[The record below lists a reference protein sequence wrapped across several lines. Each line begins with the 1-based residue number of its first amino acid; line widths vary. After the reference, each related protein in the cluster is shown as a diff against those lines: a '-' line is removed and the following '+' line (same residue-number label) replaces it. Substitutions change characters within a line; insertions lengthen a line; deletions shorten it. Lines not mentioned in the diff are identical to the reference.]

1 MNMKK
6 RISSTILA
14 TFICGS
20 MFAGTFIAGNG
31 VSHSTDDLRKL
42 VFSNGK
48 VETYFND
55 GSMTTYDFSS
65 LQRIYFTD
73 IVGNEDPTI
82 VDDVAD
88 GALLLYPNP
97 ASDYINLKG
106 VPADANITV
115 FNISGMVISNMLADG
130 DVLSIDVANYKS
142 GVYFIK
148 INSDVVKFV
157 KK

>member
-1 MNMKK
+1 MKK
-6 RISSTILA
+6 RISLTILA

-20 MFAGTFIAGNG
+20 MFAGIFIAGNG
-31 VSHSTDDLRKL
+31 ESHSTDDLRKL

-73 IVGNEDPTI
+73 IAGNEDPTI

-97 ASDYINLKG
+97 ASDFINLKG

-115 FNISGMVISNMLADG
+115 FNISGMVILNMLADG